1 MKKKIFLPAFM
12 AAVALA
18 TVVAS
23 RGTAQAPETPGQR
36 GGGGR
41 GAAAPG
47 GRGGAPDPVEKIRQ
61 LKPNL
66 YVVTGAGA
74 NTLVRVTPEGLIVA
88 DTKNPGDQI
97 FNDLFAQIRSVSNLP
112 VKYIFNTHHHPDHAG
127 NNQKFVDMGATV
139 IGLERMKALMTTDA
153 RTKDIPG
160 VATVTFANDY
170 SLKFGGAQVD
180 AHYYGSSHT
189 GGDTVVYFVDSKV
202 VMVSDTMPLPNATPG
217 INPSPNNGSAVQVPK
232 LLENILKLDFDTAI
246 AGRGEP
252 MTKADVQAYKVKWD
266 TFMGRAREAMKKGVA
281 KEEFMANVKQDDLGW
296 NFNAG
301 FFNNLYDELKA
312 NP

>member
-1 MKKKIFLPAFM
+1 MKKHSLVLAL
-12 AAVALA
+12 AAVALV
-18 TVVAS
+18 TVVGS
-23 RGTAQAPETPGQR
+23 AQAPEGQR
-36 GGGGR
+36 GGGGGGR
-41 GAAAPG
+41 GAAPG
-47 GRGGAPDPVEKIRQ
+47 GRGAAPDPVEKIRQ

-66 YVVTGAGA
+66 YLVTGAGA

-97 FNDLFAQIRSVSNLP
+97 FNDLFAQIQSVSTLP
-112 VKYIFNTHHHPDHAG
+112 VKYIFNTHHHPDHVG
-127 NNQKFVDMGATV
+127 NNQKFVDKGATV
-139 IGLERMKALMTTDA
+139 IGLERLKALMTTDA

-160 VATVTFANDY
+160 VATVTFAQDY

-217 INPSPNNGSAVQVPK
+217 INPAPNNGSAVQVPK
-232 LLENILKLDFDTAI
+232 LLDSILKLDFDTAI

-252 MTKADVQAYKVKWD
+252 MTKADVQAYKAKWD
-266 TFMGRAREAMKKGVA
+266 TFMTRARDAMKKGVS
-281 KEEFMANVKQDDLGW
+281 KEEFMASVKQDDLGW
-296 NFNAG
+296 NFNQG
-301 FFNNLYDELKA
+301 FFNNFYDELKA
-312 NP
+312 TGAN

>member
-1 MKKKIFLPAFM
+1 MKTKIFAPALVL
-12 AAVALA
+12 AIGLA
-18 TVVAS
+18 TVALL
-23 RGTAQAPETPGQR
+23 AQAPENPGQR
-36 GGGGR
+36 GGGAGR
-41 GAAAPG
+41 GAAPG

-66 YVVTGAGA
+66 YLITGAGA

-97 FNDLFAQIRSVSNLP
+97 AADLIAQIRSVSTLP
-112 VKYIFNTHHHPDHAG
+112 VKYVFNTHHHPDHVG

-139 IGLERMKALMTTDA
+139 IGLDRLKNLMTTDA

-160 VATVTFANDY
+160 VPTVLFTQDY

-189 GGDTVVYFVDSKV
+189 GGDTIVHFVDSKV

-252 MTKADVQAYKVKWD
+252 MTKADVQAYKAKWD
-266 TFMGRAREAMKKGVA
+266 TFMSRAKDAIKKGVS
-281 KEEFMANVKQDDLGW
+281 KEEFMASVKQDDLGW
-296 NFNAG
+296 NFNQG
-301 FFNNLYDELKA
+301 FFNNFYDELKA
-312 NP
+312 TGAN